1 MSIVFF
7 ALALGVLLTAVFVL
21 IRDPSPQRSKPT
33 IASEKLSKDDK
44 ILRELLLEMELDAID
59 EGAVALTF
67 GSPTS
72 GGNDLPEPGTFVLFG
87 AVLGAGWFIR
97 RRRTA

>member
-7 ALALGVLLTAVFVL
+7 GLALGVLLTALFVL

-33 IASEKLSKDDK
+33 AASEKLSKDDE

-59 EGAVALTF
+59 DAEVK
-67 GSPTS
+67 
-72 GGNDLPEPGTFVLFG
+72 
-87 AVLGAGWFIR
+87 
-97 RRRTA
+97 

>member
-33 IASEKLSKDDK
+33 VVNEKLSNDDE
-44 ILRELLLEMELDAID
+44 ILRELLLEMELDAI
-59 EGAVALTF
+59 EEA
-67 GSPTS
+67 
-72 GGNDLPEPGTFVLFG
+72 GGK
-87 AVLGAGWFIR
+87 
-97 RRRTA
+97 